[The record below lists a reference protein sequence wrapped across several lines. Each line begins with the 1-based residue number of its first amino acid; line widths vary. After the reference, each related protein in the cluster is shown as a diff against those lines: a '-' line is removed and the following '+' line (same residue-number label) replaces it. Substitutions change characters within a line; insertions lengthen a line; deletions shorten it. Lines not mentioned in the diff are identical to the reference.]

1 MFYKIVTSKF
11 LIFLPNLIDHF
22 HSLGDDVVLVILSRL
37 HQAEAAKSLADI
49 LAEKLHV
56 GLTEGLVDLGSEWRT
71 RCQRFT
77 RRHNDMT
84 WWTDDMHWKNPLSVG
99 SFSSLLTPAPII
111 DPFRAWKP
119 PLCHK
124 DKAQGIQRPLERKFL
139 PFVVSLWHKR
149 ACVATPW
156 SSPTNERTVSRGS
169 RPMRGQYLEY
179 LDQ

>member
-77 RRHNDMT
+77 RRHYDMT
-84 WWTDDMHWKNPLSVG
+84 
-99 SFSSLLTPAPII
+99 
-111 DPFRAWKP
+111 
-119 PLCHK
+119 
-124 DKAQGIQRPLERKFL
+124 
-139 PFVVSLWHKR
+139 
-149 ACVATPW
+149 
-156 SSPTNERTVSRGS
+156 
-169 RPMRGQYLEY
+169 
-179 LDQ
+179 